1 MALHA
6 KLGNVASICRECHL
20 NDKSLPCTYSF
31 VLAKCCLHDCYERR
45 IVSEY
50 FLLIFLQKLLGWPK
64 FGLVWT
70 MDLVEI
76 LNLDCDHMWNRA
88 GNNWKSSHPPDNLY
102 NVHALQLATLSVQFV
117 AVVLS
122 AGSTS

>member
-20 NDKSLPCTYSF
+20 NDKSLPCTYSL
-31 VLAKCCLHDCYERR
+31 VLAKCCFHDCYERQ

-50 FLLIFLQKLLGWPK
+50 CFLIFCKVTWLAK
-64 FGLVWT
+64 VWT

-76 LNLDCDHMWNRA
+76 LNLDCDHMWNRD
-88 GNNWKSSHPPDNLY
+88 PL
-102 NVHALQLATLSVQFV
+102 T
-117 AVVLS
+117 
-122 AGSTS
+122 